1 MCPASWSKFHLN
13 RAEGKND
20 GALCEI
26 SVSHSSADDDS
37 SLPNERRFYSYKISG
52 VSEERG
58 ASETSRGIFPVDA
71 A

>member
-13 RAEGKND
+13 RAKGKND

-26 SVSHSSADDDS
+26 SDSHSSADDDS
-37 SLPNERRFYSYKISG
+37 SLPNEGRFHSYIISG

-58 ASETSRGIFPVDA
+58 ASETLKGILPVDA